1 MSLLSKED
9 LKMANMT
16 MTKTPMP
23 EQAPDVRN
31 KNFEEVTLG
40 YTEEMALNEAARCL
54 NCKNMPCVSG
64 CPVNIHIPQFISKV
78 AEGDFKAAYK
88 IIAETNSLPAISG
101 RVCPQESQCEMHCV
115 RGIKGEPV
123 GIGRLE
129 RFVADWYRN
138 NVKEEVEKPELNGKK
153 VAVVGSGPSS
163 LTCASD
169 LAKKGYEVTV
179 FEAFHVAGG
188 VLVYGIPE
196 FRLPKS
202 ILERYKEKLIEL
214 GIKIRP
220 NTAIGTT
227 ISVDD
232 MFRDGYS
239 AIFIGT
245 GVWKP
250 NTLHIKG
257 ETLGNVHYAINY
269 LTNPDVYRL
278 GDTVNII
285 GAGNSAMDVART
297 ALRHGAKKVT
307 VFSRSDHLAASQR
320 EVDYAKIDGVEFV
333 VHVEPVEI
341 VDDGVIFVELEC
353 DGKGNLSPIRGTE
366 NLYQADSTIIAISQG
381 PKDRIVSTTTGLEV
395 NEKGLLVTNTFGE
408 TTRDGIFA
416 SGDVVRGAKTVVEAV
431 AYSKQV
437 ADAMDDY
444 MKGLMHERDL

>member
-1 MSLLSKED
+1 M
-9 LKMANMT
+9 
-16 MTKTPMP
+16 
-23 EQAPDVRN
+23 
-31 KNFEEVTLG
+31 
-40 YTEEMALNEAARCL
+40 C
-54 NCKNMPCVSG
+54 SG
-64 CPVNIHIPQFISKV
+64 F
-78 AEGDFKAAYK
+78 D
-88 IIAETNSLPAISG
+88 IIGLYA
-101 RVCPQESQCEMHCV
+101 
-115 RGIKGEPV
+115 GI
-123 GIGRLE
+123 I
-129 RFVADWYRN
+129 
-138 NVKEEVEKPELNGKK
+138 
-153 VAVVGSGPSS
+153 GSGPAGI
-163 LTCASD
+163 TIAVI
-169 LAKKGYEVTV
+169 LAQRGYDITI
-179 FEAFHVAGG
+179 FESREKIGG
-188 VLVYGIPE
+188 VLRYGIPE